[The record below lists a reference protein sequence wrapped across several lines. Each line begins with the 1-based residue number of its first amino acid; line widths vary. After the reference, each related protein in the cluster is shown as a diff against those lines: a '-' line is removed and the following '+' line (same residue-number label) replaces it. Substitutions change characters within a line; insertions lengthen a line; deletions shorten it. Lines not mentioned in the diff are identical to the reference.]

1 MNKLI
6 LTFLCCLVNLVSSYA
21 QRSESE
27 IALKEYFS
35 DAEFFLTQEFYADAL
50 NDYLQ
55 VYRRGYKNNANI
67 NYRIGICYLNIAGQK
82 NKAIEY
88 LEKAKESVSPKYR
101 ESSLKEKNAPIDV
114 YLYLGN
120 AYRVNN
126 RLKEAINSY
135 NKYKE
140 LLPEEETN
148 LHEYANQQIEASNIA
163 IEFMKEPVEV
173 EFINLGT
180 TINQGNE
187 NFKAVVSGDGT
198 TLVYMHK
205 LPFYNAVY
213 FSKKIDN
220 KWSEPENIT
229 PQLMSDGDQFV
240 TSISFD
246 GKMLF
251 LSREDAFNSDIYVS
265 YYMDNRW
272 TKSVP
277 LGANINTKYWESHAS
292 VSKDGETLYFTS
304 NRKGNKGEMDI
315 YIAHLNDEGKW
326 GPAVNIG
333 ETINSKL
340 NEDTP
345 FITEDEKILYF
356 SSQGFRGMGGYDIF
370 KSERISEKE
379 WSMPQNLGYP
389 INTTDDDLFYFP
401 WNNGEIAYMAKIMEE
416 GHGAT
421 DIYQVV
427 YPVEVEESIAEQ
439 PETTEAQNLVEI
451 LTKSP
456 VDITDSTEVEEKE
469 PVEVSEIK
477 TIVISPVLFGFDKY
491 ILSETGKSDIKPLIG
506 LLKSNEDV
514 YVELLG
520 YTDPLGPAEYNLKL
534 AKKRALAVMNYLIEQ
549 GIDAGRLKPIEKGE
563 VDFIAVNTHSDG
575 SDNSEGRKYNRRVE
589 FEVLGIDKNVI
600 IIKRIDPV
608 PDHLKVH

>member
-1 MNKLI
+1 
-6 LTFLCCLVNLVSSYA
+6 
-21 QRSESE
+21 
-27 IALKEYFS
+27 
-35 DAEFFLTQEFYADAL
+35 
-50 NDYLQ
+50 
-55 VYRRGYKNNANI
+55 
-67 NYRIGICYLNIAGQK
+67 
-82 NKAIEY
+82 
-88 LEKAKESVSPKYR
+88 
-101 ESSLKEKNAPIDV
+101 
-114 YLYLGN
+114 
-120 AYRVNN
+120 
-126 RLKEAINSY
+126 
-135 NKYKE
+135 
-140 LLPEEETN
+140 
-148 LHEYANQQIEASNIA
+148 
-163 IEFMKEPVEV
+163 
-173 EFINLGT
+173 
-180 TINQGNE
+180 
-187 NFKAVVSGDGT
+187 
-198 TLVYMHK
+198 
-205 LPFYNAVY
+205 
-213 FSKKIDN
+213 
-220 KWSEPENIT
+220 
-229 PQLMSDGDQFV
+229 LMSDGDQFV
-240 TSISFD
+240 ASISFD

-272 TKSVP
+272 IKSVP

-292 VSKDGETLYFTS
+292 VSKNGETLYFTS

-315 YIAHLNDEGKW
+315 YIAHLDDEGKW
-326 GPAVNIG
+326 GPAINIG

-416 GHGAT
+416 GYGIT

-427 YPVEVEESIAEQ
+427 YPVEVEESITEQ
-439 PETTEAQNLVEI
+439 PETTEAQTLVEI
-451 LTKSP
+451 LTKPP
-456 VDITDSTEVEEKE
+456 VDIADSTEIEEKE
-469 PVEVSEIK
+469 PMEVSEIK

-491 ILSETGKSDIKPLIG
+491 ILSETGKSDMKPLIG

-534 AKKRALAVMNYLIEQ
+534 AKKRALAVMNYLIEK

-563 VDFIAVNTHSDG
+563 VDFIAVNTNSDG

-589 FEVLGIDKNVI
+589 FEVIGIDKNVI
-600 IIKRIDPV
+600 IIKRIDLV
-608 PDHLKVH
+608 PDHLKAH